1 MGVTL
6 YSQKCWLRSC
16 LFQLHTC
23 TVYTYRLQWIYL
35 VRKHLYKEIFPV
47 KCFERLY
54 FSSYLKRSRQ
64 NFMIIQ
70 WSTTTFLRLIWP
82 LLTTLLWQLL
92 SIGQDHLWKI
102 KGTIEQNFCPFN
114 IFWWV
119 ASVEKCESRRAAF
132 PRKTLRYRLTRGES
146 WSLADHRKN
155 TAGADR
161 DHAIIVSP
169 SKSWSCDTF
178 FMGFSFGLRSDKHQN
193 TDCVFCF
200 LLTLDSMITNMFSNV
215 VGDWVEFLSR
225 CSIFSFS
232 TTNTQKGRAQEWLT

>member
-1 MGVTL
+1 MLTQELSFSTSHMYCVHLQAAVNLSGAQTPLQGNISSEMFWTVIFFL
-6 YSQKCWLRSC
+6 
-16 LFQLHTC
+16 LFETIKTELHDHP
-23 TVYTYRLQWIYL
+23 VVDDYL
-35 VRKHLYKEIFPV
+35 
-47 KCFERLY
+47 
-54 FSSYLKRSRQ
+54 
-64 NFMIIQ
+64 
-70 WSTTTFLRLIWP
+70 LRLIWP

-92 SIGQDHLWKI
+92 SKGQDHLWKI

-200 LLTLDSMITNMFSNV
+200 LLTLDSMITNMFNNV